1 MQALQAAISDKG
13 FAKILTPIAIES
25 CHTAELLLKWCSRSD
40 NKESLSVFATSLV
53 SDLSTSL
60 QQDTTT
66 KSREKMWGRYYHIR
80 ISDNFRDTWCKFI
93 KASIG
98 CSLSSPIL
106 YQYITDEVFKILV
119 GDQYRV
125 KSSSFTHKH
134 PDQLTY
140 KEKNAIRYAGGY
152 VCAKLRNKYPLTRH
166 PISSYVQEGNES
178 NDWVVTIDRGG
189 LVHIKESTYKLFVAM
204 EKIVQQKV
212 NNEHQNITKSSLIT
226 WILENDDVIATWRCL
241 EVDDNSLL
249 NSIIELWITIRG
261 FSYASGFI
269 ELYKQQTKKGLQ
281 RAKALRKDIA

>member
-13 FAKILTPIAIES
+13 FAKIQTPIAIES

-40 NKESLSVFATSLV
+40 NKEILSVFATSLV

-66 KSREKMWGRYYHIR
+66 KSREKMWGRYHHIR

-93 KASIG
+93 RASIG

-106 YQYITDEVFKILV
+106 YQYITDEILV

-125 KSSSFTHKH
+125 KNSSFTHKH

-140 KEKNAIRYAGGY
+140 EEKNAICYAGGY

-166 PISSYVQEGNES
+166 LISSYVQEGDES
-178 NDWVVTIDRGG
+178 NEWVITIDRGG
-189 LVHIKESTYKLFVAM
+189 LVHIKESTYILFEAM
-204 EKIVQQKV
+204 EKVVQQTINIKP
-212 NNEHQNITKSSLIT
+212 HNITKCSLIT
-226 WILENDDVIATWRCL
+226 CILEDDDVIAAWKCL
-241 EVDDNSLL
+241 EVNDNSLF
-249 NSIIELWITIRG
+249 NSIMELWITIRG
-261 FSYASGFI
+261 FSYASGFM